1 MQHFESCLPSVYT
14 LVQVSRKSQT
24 VNKFVRTTLLRKK
37 IMLFEINI
45 YILVK
50 KFERRTLRENN
61 DSVKYYIYTIKQNW
75 ARSVTRDQTLC
86 IIINI
91 Y

>member
-61 DSVKYYIYTIKQNW
+61 DSVKYYIYTIKKNW